1 MKKFLSIYG
10 TVLFLFVT
18 YLFLDDLPNGSFLFK
33 RYKPFF
39 IMDLYKFP
47 LKYDLS
53 PFLMFYIYMIVLVSM
68 ILTIRFKETHI
79 IATIGNLIISIPIFM
94 VHKDTL
100 FFEPFYFMYSYSRC
114 IYIIRWVWYI
124 YFSIF
129 GGVMFAA
136 YLFFN
141 SNKRTERQRKA
152 IKKVIKI
159 GLISIAV
166 FVVIYIA
173 QCFYLSFK
181 TNYLVDLAYDTNG
194 KYSQDLEDVISENLF
209 ERLNHREGWRKG
221 IGVITEENNITFPFT
236 LCLGDKA
243 CSTYRYTYKKIDSI
257 QGAIGNAYK
266 IPIKVKWELRDLK
279 WIVTDVY
286 EHP

>member
-100 FFEPFYFMYSYSRC
+100 FFEPFYF
-114 IYIIRWVWYI
+114 IYGYYQCMHIIRWVWYI

-141 SNKRTERQRKA
+141 SNRRTERQRKA

-159 GLISIAV
+159 GLVSIAV
-166 FVVIYIA
+166 FVVIYIV

-181 TNYLVDLAYDTNG
+181 TDYLVRLAYNTNG
-194 KYSQDLEDVISENLF
+194 QYTQKLEDIITQDDF
-209 ERLNHREGWRKG
+209 KILNYGKYQHNKEDGVARELD
-221 IGVITEENNITFPFT
+221 NTFPVT
-236 LCLGDKA
+236 LLWENKA
-243 CSTYRYTYKKIDSI
+243 YSKYKFTYKKINVMDSL
-257 QGAIGNAYK
+257 IGDISGVRVK
-266 IPIKVKWELRDLK
+266 ITWRLK
-279 WIVTDVY
+279 NFRWIVTDVY

>member
-68 ILTIRFKETHI
+68 ILTIKFKETHI

-100 FFEPFYFMYSYSRC
+100 FFEPFYFIYGYYQCM
-114 IYIIRWVWYI
+114 YIIRWVWYI

-141 SNKRTERQRKA
+141 SNKRTEWQRKA

-159 GLISIAV
+159 GLISITA
-166 FVVIYIA
+166 FVVIYIT

-181 TNYLVDLAYDTNG
+181 TNYLVRLAYNTNG
-194 KYSQDLEDVISENLF
+194 QYTQKLEDIITQDDF
-209 ERLNHREGWRKG
+209 KILNYGKYQHNKEDGVARELD
-221 IGVITEENNITFPFT
+221 NTFPVT
-236 LCLGDKA
+236 LLWGNKA
-243 CSTYRYTYKKIDSI
+243 YSKYKFMYKKINVMDSL
-257 QGAIGNAYK
+257 IGDISGVRVK
-266 IPIKVKWELRDLK
+266 ITWRLK
-279 WIVTDVY
+279 NFRWIVTDVY

>member
-18 YLFLDDLPNGSFLFK
+18 YLFLDDLRDDCSFLYKSEFSPTVIK
-33 RYKPFF
+33 RLVPT
-39 IMDLYKFP
+39 
-47 LKYDLS
+47 YDLS

-166 FVVIYIA
+166 FVVIYMT

-181 TNYLVDLAYDTNG
+181 TNYLANLAYDTNG
-194 KYSQDLEDVISENLF
+194 KYSQDLEDVISQRDF
-209 ERLNHREGWRKG
+209 EMLSYRRYYDNEYDLYQYKN
-221 IGVITEENNITFPFT
+221 TFPISLVFFKQARSWYWYD
-236 LCLGDKA
+236 GIPMNSYFPKIV
-243 CSTYRYTYKKIDSI
+243 SYK
-257 QGAIGNAYK
+257 
-266 IPIKVKWELRDLK
+266 LK
-279 WIVTDVY
+279 DFRWVVTHVY